1 MSNEAL
7 QRTKRLL
14 EIRNLQR
21 QSAAAKLAR
30 AELLAREAAE
40 AAREAENRL
49 HDTALAAL
57 FAGERSLDD
66 LLNARASFALT
77 RRARDV
83 ADNAERNAQTVR
95 AAEHGK
101 LCAADLAV
109 RQVEKLVEG
118 VRFEIGVREVT
129 KERLLT
135 DEVAARRS
143 RG

>member
-7 QRTKRLL
+7 ARTKRLL

-21 QSAAAKLAR
+21 QSAAARLAQ
-30 AELLAREAAE
+30 AERMAREAAE

-49 HDTALAAL
+49 HESALAAL

-66 LLNARASFALT
+66 LLDARASFAIS
-77 RRARDV
+77 RRSRDV
-83 ADNAERNAQTVR
+83 ADSAELAAQRAR

-109 RQVEKLVEG
+109 RQVEELVAG
-118 VRFEIGVREVT
+118 VRADLAGREVT

>member
-7 QRTKRLL
+7 ARTKRLL

-40 AAREAENRL
+40 AARDAENRL
-49 HDTALAAL
+49 HETAMAAL
-57 FAGERSLDD
+57 FAGQRSLDD
-66 LLNARASFALT
+66 LLDARASFALS

-83 ADNAERNAQTVR
+83 ADNAELAAQKVR

-109 RQVEKLVEG
+109 RQVEELVAG
-118 VRFEIGVREVT
+118 VRADLGMREVA

-135 DEVAARRS
+135 DEVAARRA
-143 RG
+143 R